1 MLCIFPT
8 GGEKNGYKSSHNY
21 VHAIWVSEMPRMNS
35 SLDPQ
40 LRKVVDSKQIKSLHL
55 PCSHQ
60 NTSLYGSGVFVSQ
73 CRPRQHATPEL

>member
-73 CRPRQHATPEL
+73 CGPRQHATPEL